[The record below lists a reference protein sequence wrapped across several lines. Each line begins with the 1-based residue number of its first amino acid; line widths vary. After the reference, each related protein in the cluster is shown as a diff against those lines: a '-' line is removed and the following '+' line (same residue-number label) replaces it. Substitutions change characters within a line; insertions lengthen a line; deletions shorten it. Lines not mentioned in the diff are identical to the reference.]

1 MTWLQVDPASLYT
14 ATSAAS
20 MQHDESGEAGGARE
34 QRLLNAIVFT
44 PTMQRMYAL
53 LVR

>member
-1 MTWLQVDPASLYT
+1 MPWLQVDPVSLYS
-14 ATSAAS
+14 AASAAS
-20 MQHDESGEAGGARE
+20 MQHDKAGEGRE
-34 QRLLNAIVFT
+34 QRLLDAIVFT